1 MTTDERFQVL
11 SALIDR
17 EPVDPD
23 VLAAALEDPAA
34 RAELVDFVRL
44 RNRLGEELAGEEPA
58 AHAGAPSRAKA
69 WLARAAM
76 VLLSLT
82 AGTAAGAW
90 WVEWRESRPPE
101 PDRIVRFVPGVDW
114 HVKPQ
119 VPAD

>member
-1 MTTDERFQVL
+1 MTTDQRFAVL

-17 EPVDPD
+17 EPVDPGA
-23 VLAAALEDPAA
+23 LAAALEDPAA

-44 RNRLGEELAGEEPA
+44 RNRLGEELADEEPA
-58 AHAGAPSRAKA
+58 AHARAPSRAKA

-82 AGTAAGAW
+82 AGTAAGAL

-114 HVKPQ
+114 K
-119 VPAD
+119 AGE

>member
-1 MTTDERFQVL
+1 MTTDQRFAVL

-17 EPVDPD
+17 EPVDPGQ
-23 VLAAALEDPAA
+23 LAIALEDPAGRQA
-34 RAELVDFVRL
+34 LVDFVRL
-44 RNRLGEELAGEEPA
+44 RGRLDDELADDEPVVRP
-58 AHAGAPSRAKA
+58 HAPSRAKA

-114 HVKPQ
+114 K
-119 VPAD
+119 AGE